1 MASRIAITQLAV
13 AALFGCG
20 GGGGFPDAPAK
31 QPPQDPGTLAL
42 SWSLV
47 DSAGSATTCGS
58 ANAQSVV
65 VAITQEVTG
74 EQFGQTFACSLGIA
88 VSGSLPTASYDL
100 TFGLYDGSNTLL
112 SMGSAQTGVMV
123 IPDMTAHV
131 ANVVF
136 VVP

>member
-1 MASRIAITQLAV
+1 VLLTFV
-13 AALFGCG
+13 ACG
-20 GGGGFPDAPAK
+20 GGGGFPDAPTK
-31 QPPQDPGTLAL
+31 GPPQDPGTLAL

-58 ANAQSVV
+58 ANATSVV
-65 VAITQEVTG
+65 IAITQEGTE
-74 EQFGQTFACSLGIA
+74 EQFGQTFACSIGIA
-88 VSGSLPTASYDL
+88 VSGSLPTATYDL
-100 TFGLYDGSNTLL
+100 TFGLYDASDTLL

-131 ANVVF
+131 GAVVF